1 MKKLEKLK
9 EIYNNLKNYYKNN
22 KQDILTIS
30 GFFCL
35 VFTITLL
42 VTELSPI
49 TNCSG
54 ITLERTLE
62 LFTVTFIGVTA
73 LSVFFIM
80 SVVLL
85 KLIKDKIQQNNEG
98 NEIMKNVPW
107 FSIVFIALIFL
118 FTALFPLYQL
128 YSGNVLLCG
137 INPEIT
143 MSIYLAILAIYII
156 VFTLCFLFATL
167 IEKLLISIYNM
178 VKRKIDKDN

>member
-1 MKKLEKLK
+1 MKLNKLVEL
-9 EIYNNLKNYYKNN
+9 INNLKNYYKNN
-22 KQDILTIS
+22 KQDILTVL
-30 GFFCL
+30 GFFGL

-54 ITLERTLE
+54 IPLERTLE
-62 LFTVTFIGVTA
+62 LFTVIFIGVTA
-73 LSVFFIM
+73 LSVFFIIFA
-80 SVVLL
+80 VLL

-107 FSIVFIALIFL
+107 FSIVFITLIFL

-137 INPEIT
+137 VNPEIT
-143 MSIYLAILAIYII
+143 MSVYLGILAICII
-156 VFTLCFLFATL
+156 IFALCFLFATL
-167 IEKLLISIYNM
+167 IEKLLISVYNM
-178 VKRKIDKDN
+178 VKRKINKNN